1 MSKEAPMSLERQFAV
16 CVASIV
22 ILTSGAP
29 ELLLDAADAVDVQPR
44 LVNAQVIERALTHG
58 LEEEFRAVVAA
69 QAAPAWTGYAVPMV
83 PGEHRMCCSSDGH
96 DSSGEWC
103 GKCRLEEPRMSSFSQ
118 AKADRGSTPQ
128 HVSLESGRQIL
139 VLFRVEGKLAKKIRV
154 FSEDCEL
161 DAGGLPVFW
170 LKGVSPAESVANLS
184 KFISGSFSTKHQG
197 REEEDSS
204 DSLGDGALSA
214 LAMHAGPEADQALE
228 KFVSAGEP
236 EGLRE
241 KASFWLGAARARRGY
256 EILSRLVRQDPS
268 DGVREKAVFALYVSK
283 QPEAVGEIVRV
294 ARDDSSPHVRGQALF
309 WLGQEAGQKAE
320 RAITEA
326 IERDP
331 ETEVKKKAVFA
342 LSQLPKEEG
351 VPLLIQVA
359 RANRNPSVR
368 KQAMFWLGQSNDPR
382 ALAFFAEV
390 LQK

>member
-1 MSKEAPMSLERQFAV
+1 MSLERQFAV
-16 CVASIV
+16 CVVSIV

-29 ELLLDAADAVDVQPR
+29 ELLPDAADAVDVQPR
-44 LVNAQVIERALTHG
+44 LANAQVTTRALVHG
-58 LEEEFRAVVAA
+58 LEQEFHAVVAG
-69 QAAPAWTGYAVPMV
+69 QATPAWIGYAVPMV

-103 GKCRLEEPRMSSFSQ
+103 GKCWLEEQRSSSVSL

-139 VLFRVEGKLAKKIRV
+139 VLFRVEGKRAKKIRV

-170 LKGVSPAESVANLS
+170 LKGVSPAESVGLLTVFVS
-184 KFISGSFSTKHQG
+184 RGFPPGHEG
-197 REEEDSS
+197 REEEDAS
-204 DSLGDGALSA
+204 DRLGDAALSA

-283 QPEAVGEIVRV
+283 QPEAVGEIVRA

-309 WLGQEAGQKAE
+309 WLGQKAGQKAE